1 MDVLMKVFVI
11 VHIRQGVITNP
22 AVIRKAFDGL
32 KDGRYIVDITKQN
45 KRSNP
50 QNAYYWGLVIPLLK
64 KAFEDLGHELT
75 AEEVHEFLKAKFNF
89 KEIINQETG
98 EVNQIPLS
106 TTRLSKSEFSDYI
119 EKIQIFAATF
129 LNLVVPGPGSQSEMF
144 TQ

>member
-1 MDVLMKVFVI
+1 MKTFCLI
-11 VHIRQGVITNP
+11 HIREGKITNP

-32 KDGRYIVDITKQN
+32 KDGRYTVDITRQN

-64 KAFEDLGHELT
+64 KGFEDLGHELT

-89 KEIINQETG
+89 KEIINEETG

-106 TTRLSKSEFSDYI
+106 TTRLSKLEFSEYI
-119 EKIQIFAATF
+119 EKIQRWAAEF
-129 LNLVVPGPGSQSEMF
+129 LNLVIPDPGTQSEMF